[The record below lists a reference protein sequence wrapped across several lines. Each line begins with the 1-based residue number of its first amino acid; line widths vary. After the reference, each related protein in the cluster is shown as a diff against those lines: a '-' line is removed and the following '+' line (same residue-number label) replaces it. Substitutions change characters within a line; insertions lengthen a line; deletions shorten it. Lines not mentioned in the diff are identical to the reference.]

1 MPELPEVETTVRG
14 LKRTIVGH
22 TIKDVRVIGNSFRLM
37 RSHVHH
43 SFLKEVATARI
54 QDVRRR
60 AKNVIIDLDNQHSIL
75 IHMRMSGHL
84 LVADKVKSQNGKG
97 KKIQTP
103 QITESGRWEG
113 LEKNDPLADP
123 KNQFI
128 RIVFELSGGITLALS
143 DLRKFATVDLFN
155 TNALAKHLE
164 QKYGPEPLEDTFTPD
179 WFFGQLKQRKRT
191 IKPLLMDQAFI
202 AGVGNIYADESLWKA
217 KVHPLTRSD
226 ALSQSD
232 ARALYSAIRAVLS
245 KGIALGGTSDD
256 DYRNVAGEKGKYG
269 IVRKAYRRAG
279 EKCERCNTVMK
290 RMVVGQRGTS
300 FCPHCQRQN
309 IQSKPKKG

>member
-22 TIKDVRVIGNSFRLM
+22 TINDVRVVGNSHKLL
-37 RSHVHH
+37 RSHEHGP
-43 SFLKEVATARI
+43 FLEIVGGGRI
-54 QDVRRR
+54 EDVRRR

-84 LVADKVKSQNGKG
+84 LVASSQYQVTSEGKWQVKGPTGNWQPTTGNS
-97 KKIQTP
+97 P
-103 QITESGRWEG
+103 F
-113 LEKNDPLADP
+113 ADP

-128 RIVFELSGGITLALS
+128 RIVFELSDGIILALS

-164 QKYGPEPLEDTFTPD
+164 QKYGPDPLEKTFTLD
-179 WFFGQLKQRKRT
+179 WFSQELKRRKRT

-269 IVRKAYRRAG
+269 LTRMAYRRAG
-279 EKCERCNTVMK
+279 EKCARCNTVMK

-300 FCPHCQRQN
+300 FCPHCQ
-309 IQSKPKKG
+309 KKI

>member
-22 TIKDVRVIGNSFRLM
+22 TINDVRVVGNSHKLL
-37 RSHVHH
+37 RSHEHGPFSEIVGGG
-43 SFLKEVATARI
+43 RI
-54 QDVRRR
+54 KDVRRR

-84 LVADKVKSQNGKG
+84 LVTSDRRQVTS
-97 KKIQTP
+97 
-103 QITESGRWEG
+103 EGRWG
-113 LEKNDPLADP
+113 NVPKDDPLADP

-128 RIVFELSGGITLALS
+128 RIVFELSDGIILALS

-164 QKYGPEPLEDTFTPD
+164 QKYGPDPLEKTFTLD
-179 WFFGQLKQRKRT
+179 WFSQELKRRKRT

-232 ARALYSAIRAVLS
+232 ARALYSAIRAVLG

-256 DYRNVAGEKGKYG
+256 DYRNVAGEKGEYG
-269 IVRKAYRRAG
+269 LTRMAYRRAG
-279 EKCERCNTVMK
+279 EKCARCNTVMK

-300 FCPHCQRQN
+300 FCPHCQKQN
-309 IQSKPKKG
+309 TE

>member
-84 LVADKVKSQNGKG
+84 LVASSQYQVASDGKWQVKGPTGNRQLATSNS
-97 KKIQTP
+97 P
-103 QITESGRWEG
+103 F
-113 LEKNDPLADP
+113 ADP

-128 RIVFELSGGITLALS
+128 RIVFALSGGITLALI

-155 TNALAKHLE
+155 TNALTKHLE
-164 QKYGPEPLEDTFTPD
+164 QKYGPEPLEKAFRLG
-179 WFFGQLKQRKRT
+179 WFSQELKQRKRT
-191 IKPLLMDQAFI
+191 IKPLLLDQAFI
-202 AGVGNIYADESLWKA
+202 AGVGNIYADESLWRA
-217 KVHPLTRSD
+217 KIRPLTRSD
-226 ALSQSD
+226 ALSQS
-232 ARALYSAIRAVLS
+232 AERALYSAIRAVLS

-279 EKCERCNTVMK
+279 GKCARCNTVMK
-290 RMVVGQRGTS
+290 RIVVAQRGTS
-300 FCPHCQRQN
+300 FCPHCQ
-309 IQSKPKKG
+309 KKI